1 LDFENQNYNHK
12 NQIMANHNVS
22 SAWQEGLRF
31 LANVN
36 GHPIV
41 MDVPERVG
49 GTNQGSIP
57 KPFLLAALSGC
68 TGMDVASL
76 LTKQRVPFTS
86 MLVDVD
92 GELTDTAPITYKSIE
107 VTYQIDA
114 PDEFAEKAVKAAQ
127 KSLEQLC
134 GVAHIV
140 KQVIPMTYKVIF
152 NGTEI
157 FADTVTPLTLT
168 V

>member
-1 LDFENQNYNHK
+1 
-12 NQIMANHNVS
+12 MANHIVS

-76 LTKQRVPFTS
+76 LTKQRVPYTA
-86 MLVDVD
+86 MVINVN
-92 GELTDTAPITYKSIE
+92 GELTDTQPITYKSIE
-107 VTYQIDA
+107 VTYLIDA
-114 PDEFAEKAVKAAQ
+114 PVEFTEKAIKATQ

-140 KQVIPMTYKVIF
+140 KQVIPLTYKVVF
-152 NGTEI
+152 NGDEI
-157 FADTVTPLTLT
+157 FAATVTPLTAT

>member
-1 LDFENQNYNHK
+1 
-12 NQIMANHNVS
+12 MANHHVS

-31 LANVN
+31 NADVN

-49 GTNQGSIP
+49 GTNKGSIP

-86 MLVDVD
+86 MVVDVD
-92 GELTDTAPITYKSIE
+92 GELTDSAPITYKNIE

-114 PDEFAEKAVKAAQ
+114 PIEFAEKAIKAAQ
-127 KSLEQLC
+127 KSLDQLC
-134 GVAHIV
+134 GVAYII
-140 KQVIPMTYKVIF
+140 KQVVPLHFKVIF
-152 NGTEI
+152 NGVEL
-157 FADTVTPLTLT
+157 FADSVTPLP
-168 V
+168 VMA

>member
-1 LDFENQNYNHK
+1 
-12 NQIMANHNVS
+12 MANHHVS

-31 LANVN
+31 SADVN

-49 GTNQGSIP
+49 GTNQGSVP

-76 LTKQRVPFTS
+76 LTKQRVPFTA
-86 MLVDVD
+86 MVIDVN
-92 GELTDTAPITYKSIE
+92 GSLSETQPTTYTSIAVTYKIN
-107 VTYQIDA
+107 A
-114 PDEFAEKAVKAAQ
+114 PEEFAEKVVKDIQ
-127 KSLEQLC
+127 RSLEQLC
-134 GVAHIV
+134 GVAHIL
-140 KQVIPMTYKVIF
+140 KQVLPITYQLIF
-152 NGTEI
+152 NGTPY
-157 FADTVTPLTLT
+157 FNSTVTPLTAT